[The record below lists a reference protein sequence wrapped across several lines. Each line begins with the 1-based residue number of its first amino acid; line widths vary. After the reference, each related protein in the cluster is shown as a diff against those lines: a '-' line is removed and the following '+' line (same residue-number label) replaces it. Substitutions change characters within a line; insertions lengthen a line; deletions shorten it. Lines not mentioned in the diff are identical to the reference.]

1 MSLNNKKILIITS
14 CSAKKKR
21 FSKPVRAI
29 DLYQGDFF
37 KKVKKFALLNQFDL
51 NIISAKYGLITSDKE
66 INYYDAK
73 IKNNDDIEN
82 LKPNVIP
89 KLNDLIDNYD
99 KILLL
104 MGKDYKKIIE
114 SESAVNE
121 KFLHFFDKR
130 GLGGYLSL
138 MNDLLQLNQ
147 KQLYKLLFEQ
157 KCNPITAKLIKSY
170 KYKYKKLI

>member
-1 MSLNNKKILIITS
+1 MSLNNKKILVITS

-21 FSKPVRAI
+21 FSKPIRAI

-82 LKPNVIP
+82 LKPKVIP
-89 KLNDLIDNYD
+89 KLNDLIKNYD

-104 MGKDYKKIIE
+104 MGNDYNKIIE
-114 SESAVNE
+114 SIVNE
-121 KFLHFFDKR
+121 KFIYFFDKR

-147 KQLYKLLFEQ
+147 EQLYKLLFEQ
-157 KCNPITAKLIKSY
+157 RSNPITAKLIKSY
-170 KYKYKKLI
+170 KYKYKKLM

>member
-1 MSLNNKKILIITS
+1 MSLNSKKILVITS

-21 FSKPVRAI
+21 ISKPIRAM

-66 INYYDAK
+66 INNYDAK
-73 IKNNDDIEN
+73 IKNNDDIKN
-82 LKPNVIP
+82 LKPKVIP
-89 KLNDLIDNYD
+89 KLNKMIDNYD

-104 MGKDYKKIIE
+104 MGNDYKKILE
-114 SESAVNE
+114 SVVNDN
-121 KFLHFFDKR
+121 FIHFFDKR

-147 KQLYKLLFEQ
+147 EQLYKLLFEQ
-157 KCNPITAKLIKSY
+157 KRNPITTKLIKSY

>member
-1 MSLNNKKILIITS
+1 MSLNDKKILIITS

-37 KKVKKFALLNQFDL
+37 KKVKKFALLNHFDL

-66 INYYDAK
+66 INYYDVK
-73 IKNNDDIEN
+73 IKNNDDIKN
-82 LKPNVIP
+82 LKSKVIP
-89 KLNDLIDNYD
+89 KLKDLIINYD
-99 KILLL
+99 KILIL
-104 MGKDYKKIIE
+104 MGSDYKKIIE
-114 SESAVNE
+114 SVVNE
-121 KFLHFFDKR
+121 KFIHFFDKR

-147 KQLYKLLFEQ
+147 EQLSKLLFKQ
-157 KCNPITAKLIKSY
+157 KINPITTKLIKS
-170 KYKYKKLI
+170 KYKYKKLM

>member
-1 MSLNNKKILIITS
+1 MSLKNKKILVITS

-21 FSKPVRAI
+21 ISAPIRAI

-51 NIISAKYGLITSDKE
+51 NIISAKYGLITSDEE
-66 INYYDAK
+66 ISYYNVR
-73 IKNNDDIEN
+73 IKNHADIQH
-82 LKPNVIP
+82 LKPKVIP
-89 KLNDLIDNYD
+89 KLKNMTYNYD
-99 KILLL
+99 KILIL
-104 MGKDYKKIIE
+104 MGIDYKKIIE
-114 SESAVNE
+114 SAVNE
-121 KFLHFFDKR
+121 KFIHFFDKR

-157 KCNPITAKLIKSY
+157 KSNPITAKLIKSY
-170 KYKYKKLI
+170 KYKFRKLV

>member
-1 MSLNNKKILIITS
+1 MSLNKKKILVITS
-14 CSAKKKR
+14 CSAKKR
-21 FSKPVRAI
+21 RISKPIRAI

-37 KKVKKFALLNQFDL
+37 KKVKKFAFLNQFAL

-66 INYYDAK
+66 INYYNVK
-73 IKNNDDIEN
+73 IKNDNDIEN
-82 LKPNVIP
+82 LKPYVIP
-89 KLNDLIDNYD
+89 KLNSLMNNYD

-114 SESAVNE
+114 SVVNE
-121 KFLHFFDKR
+121 KFIHFFDKR

-157 KCNPITAKLIKSY
+157 KSNPLTTKLIKSY
-170 KYKYKKLI
+170 KYKYKKLM

>member
-1 MSLNNKKILIITS
+1 MSLNNKKILVITS

-21 FSKPVRAI
+21 FSKPIRAI

-82 LKPNVIP
+82 LKPKVIP
-89 KLNDLIDNYD
+89 KLNDLIKNYD

-104 MGKDYKKIIE
+104 MGNDYNKIIE
-114 SESAVNE
+114 SIVNE
-121 KFLHFFDKR
+121 KFFYFFDKR

-147 KQLYKLLFEQ
+147 EQLYKLLFEQ
-157 KCNPITAKLIKSY
+157 RSNPITAKLIKSY
-170 KYKYKKLI
+170 KYKYKKLM

>member
-1 MSLNNKKILIITS
+1 MSLNNKKILVIAS

-21 FSKPVRAI
+21 ISKPIKAI

-37 KKVKKFALLNQFDL
+37 KKVKKFAFLNQCDL

-82 LKPNVIP
+82 LKPKVIP
-89 KLNDLIDNYD
+89 KLNHLINNYD

-104 MGKDYKKIIE
+104 MGKDYNKIIE
-114 SESAVNE
+114 SVINE
-121 KFLHFFDKR
+121 KFIHFFDKR

-157 KCNPITAKLIKSY
+157 KSNPITAKLIKSY
-170 KYKYKKLI
+170 KYKYNKLI